1 MYKKLQDSIIY
12 TIDEKYELIQLLTNV
27 WWTSSERQSENYRSL
42 TEELA
47 YIAAEDLSEPDIS
60 EEYRNLI
67 RQKLWALTDLLDDQD
82 AVEQIKSLIVE
93 TYADT
98 VKLHDF
104 FNCIEK
110 RWYQFGNATMI
121 LETLALLI
129 AAKQH
134 WEFNTEFVEILIQII
149 VESRVPVTVA

>member
-93 TYADT
+93 T
-98 VKLHDF
+98 
-104 FNCIEK
+104 
-110 RWYQFGNATMI
+110 
-121 LETLALLI
+121 
-129 AAKQH
+129 
-134 WEFNTEFVEILIQII
+134 
-149 VESRVPVTVA
+149 RVPVTVA